1 MILSE
6 FSFVLICIS
15 FQLSFIWSF
24 QCPLTLLND
33 FTHLTLLSERPGW
46 SPLKMN
52 FYWLAVWSG
61 VCRAWVIGDMLG
73 SIKDFGVGWKLA
85 TESSA
90 EIPWSLFIITCSWK
104 KWRHFFYIKQK
115 FLLNQTCLQD
125 ANLEISLQ
133 NIMCIFLYKFH
144 IVHFD
149 YMIIPNSSHIYF
161 PPSITH
167 PSNSEFSFSSSF
179 YFSFSIKSSL
189 CCLAILRCRAFSGV
203 ALAYKASIHD
213 MTICHVKASSISQ
226 QLLHVNSFTGSSR
239 IPCPLPSIHPDLC
252 LASTCASLG
261 HAAPVVWGLY
271 M

>member
-1 MILSE
+1 MKPFEDELLL
-6 FSFVLICIS
+6 VCCL
-15 FQLSFIWSF
+15 IWSLQSLGYWRHAREHKGF
-24 QCPLTLLND
+24 WGGVEIGYRVLCRNTLE
-33 FTHLTLLSERPGW
+33 FIYYHVF
-46 SPLKMN
+46 LK
-52 FYWLAVWSG
+52 
-61 VCRAWVIGDMLG
+61 
-73 SIKDFGVGWKLA
+73 
-85 TESSA
+85 
-90 EIPWSLFIITCSWK
+90 K

-133 NIMCIFLYKFH
+133 NNMCIFLYKFH

-149 YMIIPNSSHIYF
+149 YIINPNSSHIYF

-167 PSNSEFSFSSSF
+167 PSKFEFSFSSSF
-179 YFSFSIKSSL
+179 YFPFSIKSSL

-203 ALAYKASIHD
+203 AIAYKKSIHD
-213 MTICHVKASSISQ
+213 MMICHVKASSISQ
-226 QLLHVNSFTGSSR
+226 QLSPVNSFTGSSR
-239 IPCPLPSIHPDLC
+239 IPCPLPFIHPDLC